1 MAAGSL
7 EVELPLEIL
16 VVRVVQKWMV
26 FFVGGLVQVAVV
38 HSINSRV
45 DGGLL
50 KATCTQTLSISV
62 HRWIV

>member
-16 VVRVVQKWMV
+16 VVRVVQKGMV

-45 DGGLL
+45 DGCLL
-50 KATCTQTLSISV
+50 KATRT
-62 HRWIV
+62 